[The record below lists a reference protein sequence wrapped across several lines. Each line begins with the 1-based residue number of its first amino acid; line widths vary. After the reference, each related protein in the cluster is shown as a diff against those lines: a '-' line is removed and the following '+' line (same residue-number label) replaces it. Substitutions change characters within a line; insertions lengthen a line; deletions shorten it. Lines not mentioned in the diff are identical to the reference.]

1 MKTVII
7 KCANCGKEI
16 EKKKGEIDRQKRKG
30 RDTFYCSRSC
40 AGSASCKHLKDHD
53 PFPVW
58 KHYKNKPD
66 EYSLFRS
73 FIRSAKKR
81 EFESKK
87 LIFEV
92 DITCEYLKEL
102 WEKQNGKC
110 ALTNIDLILERN
122 HLPFQASLDR
132 IDCSKGYVQGNVRF
146 ICLIA
151 NYARNKWD
159 DEAVFEFIS
168 RSNPTASTNLVYNDA
183 ER

>member
-30 RDTFYCSRSC
+30 RQTFYCSLSC
-40 AGSASCKHLKDHD
+40 AGSSCCDHLKKYHKDNAKYLEGFAD
-53 PFPVW
+53 
-58 KHYKNKPD
+58 NRRD
-66 EYSLFRS
+66 EYSPFRIFMRCS
-73 FIRSAKKR
+73 KRRSETDLDLK
-81 EFESKK
+81 
-87 LIFEV
+87 
-92 DITCEYLKEL
+92 YLKEL

-159 DEAVFEFIS
+159 DEAVFDFIS
-168 RSNPTASTNLVYNDA
+168 RANKG
-183 ER
+183 